1 MYYRNNIDETLYAE
15 HMDLLKKMN
24 KEYIEIRRGQ
34 EYKIGMYIIK
44 LKQELKH
51 LNLSEIKK
59 NVEKHRNIKR
69 AGKLE
74 SHIKMVS
81 EQDKARSSNYFS
93 TERVAVYTCIFGN
106 YDGVNEPVCCPDNC
120 DYYII
125 SDTVKAQKNSKW
137 KIVDITEFAGALEGL
152 SNTEKNRYFKMHPD
166 KVFKNYKYSIYIY
179 GNVKVITDLTEMVNK
194 IGSCGVAIHKHGK
207 RDCVYDEVNTI
218 LAMKKD
224 TKENLE
230 KHIEFLKKIGFPKP
244 YGLLEC
250 NIIAREHFN
259 PTCQKLMDMWWQ
271 DFMTLSKRDQM
282 SLPSVLFR
290 NDIPVSEVGVLGT
303 GVENDYAIRVEGHR

>member
-152 SNTEKNRYFKMHPD
+152 SNTEKTDILKCILTRCLKTIN
-166 KVFKNYKYSIYIY
+166 ILYI
-179 GNVKVITDLTEMVNK
+179 LMEM
-194 IGSCGVAIHKHGK
+194 
-207 RDCVYDEVNTI
+207 
-218 LAMKKD
+218 
-224 TKENLE
+224 
-230 KHIEFLKKIGFPKP
+230 
-244 YGLLEC
+244 
-250 NIIAREHFN
+250 
-259 PTCQKLMDMWWQ
+259 
-271 DFMTLSKRDQM
+271 
-282 SLPSVLFR
+282 
-290 NDIPVSEVGVLGT
+290 
-303 GVENDYAIRVEGHR
+303 